1 MDFHNFCCWHVIRK
15 LGIVRFDKIS
25 KLEISFS
32 CSCLCPLLAVS
43 VLYFEKKVREYSK
56 IRQHQIPCTCISFFL
71 FVAVLEGIWSTWSP
85 WSGCNQDCVKHRR
98 RTCNADTLSLET
110 ICPGDE
116 RDMASCSGDF
126 CYSKQKFI
134 FLYLQANYFKDPYFF
149 EKK

>member
-1 MDFHNFCCWHVIRK
+1 MVSFRLHVS
-15 LGIVRFDKIS
+15 L
-25 KLEISFS
+25 
-32 CSCLCPLLAVS
+32 
-43 VLYFEKKVREYSK
+43 
-56 IRQHQIPCTCISFFL
+56 FL

-134 FLYLQANYFKDPYFF
+134 FPYLQANYFKDPYFL
-149 EKK
+149 KKKIKTIDFVYHFIKSLTYFSAQCHVEFPFKLFDKKGLPENY